1 MVDIGMWEMTRSL
14 LVTKQALFGFLGP
27 IGVWEMTIILLAA
40 LLLLGPNKLPD
51 FARWL
56 GKSMREVRRATQEV
70 KDAISMELEREEL
83 NRLRQDIEK
92 DINQSLDTT
101 ALDPWK
107 TPPQQEPLY
116 MGDPTAA
123 EGEATQKIE
132 AAQKSDS
139 PTAEGESS
147 SSSVG
152 SFSASEHKE
161 TVSESPKV
169 EAPSTSS

>member
-1 MVDIGMWEMTRSL
+1 MVNIGMWEMTRNL
-14 LVTKQALFGFLGP
+14 WVMEQTIFGFLGP

-107 TPPQQEPLY
+107 TPPQQEPIY
-116 MGDPTAA
+116 MGDPTAP
-123 EGEATQKIE
+123 EGEAVR
-132 AAQKSDS
+132 KSDP
-139 PTAEGESS
+139 PTTEGTPFSS
-147 SSSVG
+147 SASIA
-152 SFSASEHKE
+152 ASEHKE

-169 EAPSTSS
+169 EAPSTPS